1 MAMDMKKTALRM
13 IPYGLYVL
21 TAKDDEGHVAAAT
34 VNWVTQASFQPPLV
48 VVCVRAD
55 SFIHKV
61 LENSESFAL
70 NILAKEQGSLA
81 YTFFKPTDLKG
92 DTISGELFR
101 TGVTGSPILVSTPAF
116 LECEVLEAMKQGD
129 HTIFVGE
136 VVDVGLKQEPAGRPD
151 DATLWLK
158 DLGPDIFYGG

>member
-1 MAMDMKKTALRM
+1 METKKLALRM

-21 TAKDDEGHVAAAT
+21 TAKDDEGNVAAAT

-55 SFIHKV
+55 SFIHTV
-61 LENSESFAL
+61 LERSNAFAL
-70 NILAKEQGSLA
+70 NILGKKQGSVA
-81 YTFFKPTDLKG
+81 YTFFKPAELQG
-92 DTISGELFR
+92 DTISGERFR
-101 TGVTGSPILVSTPAF
+101 PGVTGSPLLVSTPAF
-116 LECEVLEAMKQGD
+116 LECEVAEAIKQGD
-129 HTIFVGE
+129 HTVFVGE
-136 VVDVGLKQEPAGRPD
+136 IVDVGVKQQPAGRPD

>member
-1 MAMDMKKTALRM
+1 MAMDTKKIALRM

-55 SFIHKV
+55 SFIHTV
-61 LENSESFAL
+61 LKHSKAFAL
-70 NILAKEQGSLA
+70 NILGKEQDSLA
-81 YTFFKPTDLKG
+81 YTFFKPDELQG
-92 DTISGELFR
+92 DTISGEHFR
-101 TGVTGSPILVSTPAF
+101 LGVTGSPLLVSTPAF
-116 LECEVLEAMKQGD
+116 LECEVVDEIEQGD
-129 HTIFVGE
+129 HTVFAGE
-136 VVDVGLKQEPAGRPD
+136 VVDVGVKQQPAGRPD